1 MQLQTTPQ
9 TTDVLHPTLIVVDGH
24 VKTTSRAI
32 AEHFGKPHKNILRDI
47 DKLDCSPE
55 FRGLNF
61 EPTSCLV
68 EQPNGGFRTERM
80 FELTRDGFVF
90 LVMGFTGPKAA
101 RWKEAYIAAFNAMEA
116 QLARTPAPEALLAT
130 MAGLMEQMI
139 ALQHKTLEVLER
151 LAPKP
156 RTRRTA
162 MADDVLPVK
171 KMHFDGMSYPEIHGL
186 TGLSETAIFCI
197 VNDRFEQRPDGR
209 LRLLPN
215 LQIPA

>member
-1 MQLQTTPQ
+1 MADTTLPAVTAEVTTP
-9 TTDVLHPTLIVVDGH
+9 TLHMADGKPTA
-24 VKTTSRAI
+24 TSLQV
-32 AEHFGKPHKNILRDI
+32 AEHFGKQHKTVLRAI
-47 DKLDCSPE
+47 RNLGCSAA
-55 FRGLNF
+55 F
-61 EPTSCLV
+61 
-68 EQPNGGFRTERM
+68 TERNLALSEFVDSTGRRLPM
-80 FELTRDGFVF
+80 YHITRDGFA
-90 LVMGFTGPKAA
+90 LLAMGFTGKEAM

-116 QLARTPAPEALLAT
+116 QLAARTPAPEALLAT

-171 KMHFDGMSYPEIHGL
+171 KMHFDGMSYREIHGL